1 MTTSTEQLG
10 TYLNDHL
17 AGASAGVEMARRLQ
31 DDVTGEPEA
40 AVLGPLAD
48 EIEEDLKTLRGLVDL
63 IGIQQNPVKQVAGW
77 VGEKAHR
84 VGVVAETL
92 TAGPH
97 LKRLLEAE
105 SMSLGVEGK
114 LCLWLALIEMVPDY
128 PQLTAVD
135 LPALAERARDQRRR
149 IEAVRL
155 AAVVRAFGGVGRP
168 S

>member
-1 MTTSTEQLG
+1 
-10 TYLNDHL
+10 
-17 AGASAGVEMARRLQ
+17 
-31 DDVTGEPEA
+31 
-40 AVLGPLAD
+40 
-48 EIEEDLKTLRGLVDL
+48 
-63 IGIQQNPVKQVAGW
+63 
-77 VGEKAHR
+77 
-84 VGVVAETL
+84 VVAETL

-135 LPALAERARDQRRR
+135 LPVLAERARDQRRR